1 MDKEML
7 STVNKLIA
15 EQINNSFPELKI
27 IFDSELRWEWRTE
40 DDQSENWYL
49 LTPLDALID
58 FTQTILMDRD
68 RLIKE
73 YENND

>member
-1 MDKEML
+1 ML